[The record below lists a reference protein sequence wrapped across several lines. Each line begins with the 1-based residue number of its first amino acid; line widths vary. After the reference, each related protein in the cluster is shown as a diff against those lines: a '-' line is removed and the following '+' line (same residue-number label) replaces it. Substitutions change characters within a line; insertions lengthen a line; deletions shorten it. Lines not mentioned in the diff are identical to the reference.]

1 MSRYRLLLSPEPGLE
16 GVVPAEEEPGREA
29 PRAVDPAAELRAQFE
44 ALLRERD
51 AAHARELSE
60 RERKAAEWER
70 SYKGALR
77 DLELATALAG
87 RPLVPGAAAQ
97 LIKLWRDDFDV
108 YEEQGALKVASRD
121 GRPIGQAV
129 AERLAAPEYAHF
141 CQPTSRGG
149 TAQPGAA
156 RPASA
161 GPVDLTPR
169 TLGEAAI
176 LRWREGAERQQAGA
190 ATPIGLHP
198 RRR

>member
-1 MSRYRLLLSPEPGLE
+1 MSQHRLLLSPEPGLE
-16 GVVPAEEEPGREA
+16 GVVPVAEEPDREA
-29 PRAVDPAAELRAQFE
+29 PRAVDPAAALRAQFE
-44 ALLRERD
+44 ALLQERD

-60 RERKAAEWER
+60 RERQAAEWER
-70 SYKGALR
+70 SYKAALR

-108 YEEQGALKVASRD
+108 YEEQGVLKVASRD
-121 GRPIGQAV
+121 GRAV
-129 AERLAAPEYAHF
+129 GPAVTERLAAPEFAHF

-149 TAQPGAA
+149 TAQPGAT

-161 GPVDLTPR
+161 GPVNPTPR

-176 LRWREGAERQQAGA
+176 LRWREGAERQRADA
-190 ATPIGLHP
+190 AAPIGLHP